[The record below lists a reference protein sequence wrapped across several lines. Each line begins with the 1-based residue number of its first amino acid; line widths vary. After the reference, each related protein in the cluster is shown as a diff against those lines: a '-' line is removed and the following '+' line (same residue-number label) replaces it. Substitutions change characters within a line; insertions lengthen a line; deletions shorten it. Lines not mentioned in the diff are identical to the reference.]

1 MFLILGIASIKDKDG
16 KKGMDILF
24 LILEVRKGVDKTIKE
39 GEGLM
44 WLEMLDDVLLKD
56 MRNVPRGLFKIVSG
70 SMEMAVTEL
79 SGKATKLGLLNLAKT
94 VSTSLTLLTLP
105 WHATCSESTL
115 WSQ

>member
-1 MFLILGIASIKDKDG
+1 M
-16 KKGMDILF
+16 
-24 LILEVRKGVDKTIKE
+24 ETIKE